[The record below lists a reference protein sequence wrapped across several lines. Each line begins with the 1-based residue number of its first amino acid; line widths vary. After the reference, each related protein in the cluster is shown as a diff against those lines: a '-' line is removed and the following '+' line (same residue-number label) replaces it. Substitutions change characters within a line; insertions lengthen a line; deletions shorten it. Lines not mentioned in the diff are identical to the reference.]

1 MKRCIAALLCLCVML
16 SLCACTSEEP
26 VKIKG
31 NGQAAIEDL
40 IRDDMSVED
49 ARKLEDF
56 ERVQKTYMQ
65 VCELYE
71 AILELDSRTTACTG
85 DPLLMAP
92 EYEVMLSD
100 IDELVVQIMALKL
113 NDSQYN
119 QLRSMLQVWVGT
131 DAAVYCQKMSVAISR
146 NDAAAAADALV
157 LRNAMYNDFT
167 IISENIILV
176 GSKIRGVDISEIEKW
191 CAKHNMVIGGSSG
204 NFTNSD
210 NIPRPDPEWVLD
222 PEIPQNYIPV
232 PGENELYMVVDDD
245 GQIEKYRHREQQED
259 GSWVWN
265 DVNPDIPEDY
275 IPVDGLKDVYKVT
288 DKDGKVSYYK
298 YIRNDDDT
306 FAFVPVDKDGKGLSP
321 EIDENDNHKILENY
335 VRING
340 NIYAVYNE
348 HNVCVGYKERRQ
360 GNDGKYYWVDV
371 KKSNQDEEPDDPTPA
386 IPSVTMPTIGVPD
399 ITNRPDDPNPTV
411 PDVDNNPDTYTQIE
425 TVASTE
431 IKGDWRITYKT
442 PITKI
447 YTKDGNLVSI
457 KKDGPHEVS
466 RERLAGSSEDAPD
479 PSKIADTLQE
489 EYACVSVGLTYGRD
503 LAENVIL
510 ILNADRADAGLPA
523 MQLASNSVG
532 QMLSDIRAADMAIFN
547 HDDFDSP
554 LYGTIIKMCER
565 FGVKHKD
572 ASEAIWKTAATKEA
586 KDIASRL
593 QIMHAELF
601 TVKEYSSIGLS
612 IVQKSGYF
620 YIDFVVIS

>member
-31 NGQAAIEDL
+31 NGQADLEDL

-65 VCELYE
+65 ACELYE
-71 AILELDSRTTACTG
+71 AILELDNRTTAG
-85 DPLLMAP
+85 VEDPLLMAP
-92 EYEVMLSD
+92 EYEAMLSD

-131 DAAVYCQKMSVAISR
+131 DAAVYCQKMSAAISR
-146 NDAAAAADALV
+146 NDATAAADALA

-167 IISENIILV
+167 VISENIILV

-191 CAKHNMVIGGSSG
+191 CADHSIAIGEDYWKDPVDLPEAD
-204 NFTNSD
+204 SD
-210 NIPRPDPEWVLD
+210 WILD

-232 PGENELYMVVDDD
+232 PGEDELYMVVDDD
-245 GQIEKYRHREQQED
+245 GKIEKYRQREQQED
-259 GSWVWN
+259 GSWIWN
-265 DVNPDIPEDY
+265 DVNPDIPEGY
-275 IPVDGLKDVYKVT
+275 IPVEGLENVYKVT

-306 FAFVPVDKDGKGLSP
+306 FAFIPVDENGKELPP
-321 EIDENDNHKILENY
+321 EIDEDDNHKIPENY
-335 VRING
+335 VRIKG

-348 HNVCVGYKERRQ
+348 HNVCIGYKERR
-360 GNDGKYYWVDV
+360 
-371 KKSNQDEEPDDPTPA
+371 QDEEPDDPTPTT
-386 IPSVTMPTIGVPD
+386 PSVTAPTIDVPD
-399 ITNRPDDPNPTV
+399 ITNPPGDPDPTV
-411 PDVDNNPDTYTQIE
+411 PDVDDDPDTYTQIE
-425 TVASTE
+425 TITSTE

-442 PITKI
+442 TITKI
-447 YTKDGNLVSI
+447 YTKDGYLISTM
-457 KKDGPHEVS
+457 KDGPHEVS
-466 RERLAGSSEDAPD
+466 RERLTNSSEDVPD

-489 EYACVSVGLTYGRD
+489 EYARVSVGLTYERD
-503 LAENVIL
+503 LTENVIL

-523 MQLASNSVG
+523 MQLASSSVG

-565 FGVKHKD
+565 FSVKHED
-572 ASEAIWKTAATKEA
+572 ASEAIWKAAATKEA
-586 KDIASRL
+586 KDIAARL
-593 QIMHAELF
+593 QIMYAGLF

-612 IVQKSGYF
+612 IVQKGGYF
-620 YIDFVVIS
+620 YIDFVVIL